1 MEPEKYNLI
10 IINHKINNNH
20 AEYLLRLLNNNE
32 IVVEFY
38 ERYSVLKTLHDNLKK
53 EISSNNFP
61 KFPPKKFF
69 LNTEE
74 KFLNQRQTELNTYFE
89 LLFKNKDFVNLP
101 SLKKFINNSI
111 KKYAKNKKPTNN
123 NNNEINNNQTNN
135 NENIITTNSD
145 NNDSKSKEIKS
156 KLNFDMN
163 RYKTIIDSA
172 AKNFI
177 ELNGFE
183 HPDEE
188 IINLNNKEYNRIVLE
203 KKVFEKKNY
212 IFEGDNEN
220 LNLLNNNE
228 LDDNKYDF
236 SNELNKYDNYVSNI
250 LPNLY
255 KINDIIVEI

>member
-1 MEPEKYNLI
+1 MESEKYNLI

-32 IVVEFY
+32 IIVEFY

-53 EISSNNFP
+53 ESASNNFP

-69 LNTEE
+69 SNTEE

-89 LLFKNKDFVNLP
+89 LIFNNKDFVNLP

-111 KKYAKNKKPTNN
+111 DKYAIKNEKN
-123 NNNEINNNQTNN
+123 NNNESNNNQISNN
-135 NENIITTNSD
+135 NENLINTD
-145 NNDSKSKEIKS
+145 NVNNEIKSNEIKS
-156 KLNFDMN
+156 KINFDMN
-163 RYKTIIDSA
+163 KYKTIIDSA

-177 ELNGFE
+177 ELSGFE

-188 IINLNNKEYNRIVLE
+188 IINLNNKEYNRIILE
-203 KKVFEKKNY
+203 KKIFEKKNY
-212 IFEGDNEN
+212 NLEGENEN

-228 LDDNKYDF
+228 LEDNKYDF
-236 SNELNKYDNYVSNI
+236 SNELNKYNNFISN
-250 LPNLY
+250 LENLY
-255 KINDIIVEI
+255 KVNDIIVEI

>member
-32 IVVEFY
+32 IIVEFY

-53 EISSNNFP
+53 ESSSNNFP

-89 LLFKNKDFVNLP
+89 LIFNNKDFVNLP

-111 KKYAKNKKPTNN
+111 DKYAIKNKKN
-123 NNNEINNNQTNN
+123 NNNENNNNQTNNN
-135 NENIITTNSD
+135 NENIITTN
-145 NNDSKSKEIKS
+145 NDYNENKSNETKSKM
-156 KLNFDMN
+156 NFDMN
-163 RYKTIIDSA
+163 KYKSIIDSA

-177 ELNGFE
+177 ELSGFE

-188 IINLNNKEYNRIVLE
+188 IINLNNKEYNKIILE

-212 IFEGDNEN
+212 NFEGDNEN

-228 LDDNKYDF
+228 LEDNKYDF
-236 SNELNKYDNYVSNI
+236 SNELNKYNNFISN
-250 LPNLY
+250 LTNLY